1 MSRLIFRQG
10 LEMLLIVFGVSTI
23 LFFAMRS
30 TGDPAAVI
38 AGPNASGEQVEAIR
52 QQLGLTAPLTT
63 QYRTF
68 LIDLVHLRFGD
79 SLLLQVPAVRLVL
92 EALVPSLVLVGVS
105 IVVTVCVAVPLGVV
119 AAVKRNSPLDGAV
132 RVVVLLGQ
140 SMPPYWL
147 GLLLILVFAVKLR
160 VTPSFGYGDAR
171 HLILPAVTLS
181 MFLLAKLVRLTRAN
195 VLEVLGRDFVRTA
208 RAKGLS
214 EMSVM
219 FKHALRNALLPVIII
234 IAVDFGQLFGGAV
247 IVETIFSW
255 PGLGQRL
262 VQSVLSR
269 DFPVIQATVFL
280 IALIVTVSNT
290 LAEVLA
296 RLVDPRLRA

>member
-10 LEMLLIVFGVSTI
+10 LEMVLIVFGVSTI

-52 QQLGLTAPLTT
+52 QQLGLTAPLMT

-68 LIDLVHLRFGD
+68 LIDLVHFRFGD

-119 AAVKRNSPLDGAV
+119 AAVNRNSPLDGAV
-132 RVVVLLGQ
+132 RFVVLLGQ

-219 FKHALRNALLPVIII
+219 FKHALRNALVPVIII

>member
-1 MSRLIFRQG
+1 
-10 LEMLLIVFGVSTI
+10 MLLIVFGVSTI
-23 LFFAMRS
+23 LFFAMRA

-132 RVVVLLGQ
+132 RFVVLLGQ

-219 FKHALRNALLPVIII
+219 CKHALRNALVPVIII

>member
-1 MSRLIFRQG
+1 MV
-10 LEMLLIVFGVSTI
+10 LIVFGVSTI

-52 QQLGLTAPLTT
+52 QQLGLTAPLMT

-68 LIDLVHLRFGD
+68 LIDLVHFRFGD

-119 AAVKRNSPLDGAV
+119 AAVNRNSPLDGAV
-132 RVVVLLGQ
+132 RFVVLLGQ

-219 FKHALRNALLPVIII
+219 FKHALRNALVPVIII

>member
-1 MSRLIFRQG
+1 
-10 LEMLLIVFGVSTI
+10 MLLIVFGVSTI

-52 QQLGLTAPLTT
+52 QQLGLSAPLMT

-68 LIDLVHLRFGD
+68 LIDLVHFRFGD

-105 IVVTVCVAVPLGVV
+105 IVVTVCVAVPLGVM
-119 AAVKRNSPLDGAV
+119 AAVKHNSPLDGAV
-132 RVVVLLGQ
+132 RLVVLLGQ

-181 MFLLAKLVRLTRAN
+181 MFLLAKLVRLSRAN

-219 FKHALRNALLPVIII
+219 FKHALRNALVPVIII

>member
-1 MSRLIFRQG
+1 
-10 LEMLLIVFGVSTI
+10 MLLIVFGVSTI
-23 LFFAMRS
+23 LFFAMRAS
-30 TGDPAAVI
+30 GDPAAVI

-52 QQLGLTAPLTT
+52 QQLGLTAPLMT

-68 LIDLVHLRFGD
+68 LIDLVHFRFGD

-132 RVVVLLGQ
+132 RFVVLLGQ

-219 FKHALRNALLPVIII
+219 CKHALRNALVPVIII

>member
-1 MSRLIFRQG
+1 
-10 LEMLLIVFGVSTI
+10 MLLIVFGVSTI
-23 LFFAMRS
+23 LFFALHA

-38 AGPNASGEQVEAIR
+38 AGPSASGEQVEAIR
-52 QQLGLTAPLTT
+52 QQLGLTAPLMT

-68 LIDLVHLRFGD
+68 LIDLVRFRFGD
-79 SLLLQVPAVRLVL
+79 SLLLQVPAVRLVW
-92 EALVPSLVLVGVS
+92 EALVPSLLLVGVS
-105 IVVTVCVAVPLGVV
+105 IFVTVCVAVPLGVL
-119 AAVKRNSPLDGAV
+119 AAVKRDSLLDGAV
-132 RVVVLLGQ
+132 RFVVLLGQ

-160 VTPSFGYGDAR
+160 VTPSFGYGDTR

-181 MFLLAKLVRLTRAN
+181 MFLLAKLMRLSRAN

-208 RAKGLS
+208 RGKGLS
-214 EMSVM
+214 EVSVM
-219 FKHALRNALLPVIII
+219 FKHALRNALVPVIII

-280 IALIVTVSNT
+280 IALMVTVSNM
-290 LAEVLA
+290 LAEVMA

>member
-1 MSRLIFRQG
+1 MSRLILRQG

-23 LFFAMRS
+23 LFFAMRA

-52 QQLGLTAPLTT
+52 QQLGLTAPLMT

-68 LIDLVHLRFGD
+68 LVDLVHFRFGD
-79 SLLLQVPAVRLVL
+79 SLLLQVPAVRLVQ

-119 AAVKRNSPLDGAV
+119 AAVKRNSPLDSVV
-132 RVVVLLGQ
+132 RFVVLLGQ

-181 MFLLAKLVRLTRAN
+181 MFMLAKLVRLSRAN

-214 EMSVM
+214 ETAVM
-219 FKHALRNALLPVIII
+219 FKHALRNALVPVLII

>member
-1 MSRLIFRQG
+1 
-10 LEMLLIVFGVSTI
+10 MLLIVFGVSTI

-52 QQLGLTAPLTT
+52 QQLGLSAPLMT

-119 AAVKRNSPLDGAV
+119 AAVKHNSPLDGAV
-132 RVVVLLGQ
+132 RFVVLLGQ

-181 MFLLAKLVRLTRAN
+181 MFLLAKLVRLSRAN

-219 FKHALRNALLPVIII
+219 FKHALRNALVPVIII

-269 DFPVIQATVFL
+269 DFPVIQATVFV
-280 IALIVTVSNT
+280 IALIVTVSNP

>member
-1 MSRLIFRQG
+1 
-10 LEMLLIVFGVSTI
+10 MLLIVFGVSTI
-23 LFFAMRS
+23 LFFAMRT

-68 LIDLVHLRFGD
+68 LIDLVHFRFGD

-105 IVVTVCVAVPLGVV
+105 IIVTVCVAVPLGVV
-119 AAVKRNSPLDGAV
+119 AAVKRNSPLDAAV
-132 RVVVLLGQ
+132 RFVVLLGQ

-147 GLLLILVFAVKLR
+147 GLLLILVFAVKLH

-181 MFLLAKLVRLTRAN
+181 MFLLAKLVRLSRTN

-214 EMSVM
+214 ETSVM
-219 FKHALRNALLPVIII
+219 FKHALRNALVPVLII

-290 LAEVLA
+290 LAELTA

>member
-1 MSRLIFRQG
+1 
-10 LEMLLIVFGVSTI
+10 
-23 LFFAMRS
+23 MRAS
-30 TGDPAAVI
+30 GDPAAVI
-38 AGPNASGEQVEAIR
+38 AGPNATGEQVEALR
-52 QQLGLTAPLTT
+52 RQLGLTAPLMT

-68 LIDLVHLRFGD
+68 LVDLVHFRFGD
-79 SLLLQVPAVRLVL
+79 SLLLQVPAVRLVG
-92 EALVPSLVLVGVS
+92 EAFVPSLVLVGVS
-105 IVVTVCVAVPLGVV
+105 IVVTVCVAVPLGVI
-119 AAVKRNSPLDGAV
+119 AAVKRGSTLDGVV
-132 RVVVLLGQ
+132 RFVVLLGQ

-160 VTPSFGYGDAR
+160 VTPSFGYGGAQ

-181 MFLLAKLVRLTRAN
+181 MFLLAKLVRLSRAN

-214 EMSVM
+214 ERSVM
-219 FKHALRNALLPVIII
+219 FKHALRNALVPVLII

>member
-1 MSRLIFRQG
+1 
-10 LEMLLIVFGVSTI
+10 MLLIVFGVSTI

-52 QQLGLTAPLTT
+52 RQLGLTAPLMT

-68 LIDLVHLRFGD
+68 LIDLVHFRFGD
-79 SLLLQVPAVRLVL
+79 SLLLQVPAVRLVW
-92 EALVPSLVLVGVS
+92 EALVPSLILVGTS

-119 AAVKRNSPLDGAV
+119 AAVKHNLPLDGAV
-132 RVVVLLGQ
+132 RFAALLGQ

-171 HLILPAVTLS
+171 HLILPVVTLS
-181 MFLLAKLVRLTRAN
+181 MFLLAKLVRLSRAN

-214 EMSVM
+214 ETSVM
-219 FKHALRNALLPVIII
+219 FKHALRNALVPVIII

-290 LAEVLA
+290 LAEVIA

>member
-1 MSRLIFRQG
+1 MPKLIVRQV

-23 LFFAMRS
+23 LFFAMRAS
-30 TGDPAAVI
+30 GDPAAVI
-38 AGPNASGEQVEAIR
+38 AGPNASGEQVEALR
-52 QQLGLTAPLTT
+52 RQLGLTAPLMT

-68 LIDLVHLRFGD
+68 LVDLLQLRFGD
-79 SLLLQVPAVRLVL
+79 SLLLQVPAVRLVR
-92 EALVPSLVLVGVS
+92 EAFVPSLVLVGVS
-105 IVVTVCVAVPLGVV
+105 ILVTVCVAVPLGVI
-119 AAVKRNSPLDGAV
+119 AAVKRNSPFDGIV
-132 RVVVLLGQ
+132 RFVVLLGQ

-160 VTPSFGYGDAR
+160 LTPSFGYGGLL
-171 HLILPAVTLS
+171 HLVLPALTLS
-181 MFLLAKLVRLTRAN
+181 MFLLAKLVRLSRAN

-214 EMSVM
+214 ETSVM
-219 FKHALRNALLPVIII
+219 FKHALRNALVPVIIV
-234 IAVDFGQLFGGAV
+234 IAIDFGQLFGGAV

>member
-1 MSRLIFRQG
+1 
-10 LEMLLIVFGVSTI
+10 MLLIVFGVSTI
-23 LFFAMRS
+23 LFFALHA

-52 QQLGLTAPLTT
+52 QQLGLTAPLMT

-68 LIDLVHLRFGD
+68 LIDLVRFRFGD
-79 SLLLQVPAVRLVL
+79 SLLLQVPAVRLVW
-92 EALVPSLVLVGVS
+92 EALVPSLLLVGVS
-105 IVVTVCVAVPLGVV
+105 IFVTVCVAVPLGVL
-119 AAVKRNSPLDGAV
+119 AAVKRDSLLDGAV
-132 RVVVLLGQ
+132 RFVVLLGQ

-160 VTPSFGYGDAR
+160 VTPSFGYGDTR

-181 MFLLAKLVRLTRAN
+181 MFLLAKLMRLSRAN

-208 RAKGLS
+208 RGKGLS
-214 EMSVM
+214 EVSVM
-219 FKHALRNALLPVIII
+219 FKHALRNALVPVIII

-290 LAEVLA
+290 LAEVMA

>member
-1 MSRLIFRQG
+1 
-10 LEMLLIVFGVSTI
+10 MLLIVFGVSTI

-52 QQLGLTAPLTT
+52 QQLGLSAPLMT

-119 AAVKRNSPLDGAV
+119 AAVKHNSPLDGAV
-132 RVVVLLGQ
+132 RFVVLLGQ

-219 FKHALRNALLPVIII
+219 FKHALRNALVPVIII

-280 IALIVTVSNT
+280 IALIVTVANT

>member
-1 MSRLIFRQG
+1 
-10 LEMLLIVFGVSTI
+10 MLLIVFGVSTI

-52 QQLGLTAPLTT
+52 QQLGLTAPLMT
-63 QYRTF
+63 QYRRF
-68 LIDLVHLRFGD
+68 LIDLAHFRFGD
-79 SLLLQVPAVRLVL
+79 SLLLQVPAVHLVW
-92 EALVPSLVLVGVS
+92 EALVPSLVLVGTS

-119 AAVKRNSPLDGAV
+119 AAVKHNLPLDGAV
-132 RVVVLLGQ
+132 RFVALLGQ

-181 MFLLAKLVRLTRAN
+181 MFLLAKLVRLSRAN

-214 EMSVM
+214 ETSVM
-219 FKHALRNALLPVIII
+219 FKHALRNALVPVIII

-290 LAEVLA
+290 LAEVVA

>member
-1 MSRLIFRQG
+1 MPKLIVRQG

-38 AGPNASGEQVEAIR
+38 AGPNASGEQVAAIR
-52 QQLGLTAPLTT
+52 QQLGLNAPLTT

-68 LIDLVHLRFGD
+68 LVDLVHLRFGD

-92 EALVPSLVLVGVS
+92 EALVPSLLLVGVS
-105 IVVTVCVAVPLGVV
+105 IVGTVCVAVPLGVV

-132 RVVVLLGQ
+132 RFVVLLGQ

-181 MFLLAKLVRLTRAN
+181 MFLLAKLVRLSRAN

-214 EMSVM
+214 ETSVM
-219 FKHALRNALLPVIII
+219 FKHALRNALVPVLII

-269 DFPVIQATVFL
+269 DFPVIQTTVFL

-296 RLVDPRLRA
+296 RFVDPRLRA

>member
-1 MSRLIFRQG
+1 
-10 LEMLLIVFGVSTI
+10 
-23 LFFAMRS
+23 
-30 TGDPAAVI
+30 
-38 AGPNASGEQVEAIR
+38 
-52 QQLGLTAPLTT
+52 
-63 QYRTF
+63 
-68 LIDLVHLRFGD
+68 
-79 SLLLQVPAVRLVL
+79 VRL
-92 EALVPSLVLVGVS
+92 S
-105 IVVTVCVAVPLGVV
+105 
-119 AAVKRNSPLDGAV
+119 
-132 RVVVLLGQ
+132 
-140 SMPPYWL
+140 
-147 GLLLILVFAVKLR
+147 
-160 VTPSFGYGDAR
+160 
-171 HLILPAVTLS
+171 
-181 MFLLAKLVRLTRAN
+181 RAN

-214 EMSVM
+214 EMTVM
-219 FKHALRNALLPVIII
+219 FKHALRNALVPVIII

>member
-1 MSRLIFRQG
+1 MPRLIVRQG

-23 LFFAMRS
+23 LFFAMRAS
-30 TGDPAAVI
+30 GDPAAVI
-38 AGPNASGEQVEAIR
+38 AGPNATGEQVEALR
-52 QQLGLTAPLTT
+52 RQLGLTAPLMT

-68 LIDLVHLRFGD
+68 LVDLVHLRFGD
-79 SLLLQVPAVRLVL
+79 SLLLQVPAMTLVR
-92 EALVPSLVLVGVS
+92 EAFVPSLVLVGVS
-105 IVVTVCVAVPLGVV
+105 IVVTVCVAVPLGVI
-119 AAVKRNSPLDGAV
+119 AAVRRNSTLDGVV
-132 RVVVLLGQ
+132 RFVVLLGQ

-160 VTPSFGYGDAR
+160 LTPSFGYGGVQ

-181 MFLLAKLVRLTRAN
+181 MFLLAKLVRLSRAN

-214 EMSVM
+214 EASVM
-219 FKHALRNALLPVIII
+219 FKHALRNALVPVLII

-262 VQSVLSR
+262 VQSVMSR

>member
-1 MSRLIFRQG
+1 
-10 LEMLLIVFGVSTI
+10 MLLIVFGVSTI
-23 LFFAMRS
+23 LFFALHA

-38 AGPNASGEQVEAIR
+38 AGPSASGEQVEAIR
-52 QQLGLTAPLTT
+52 QQLGLTAPLMT

-68 LIDLVHLRFGD
+68 LIDLVRFRFGD
-79 SLLLQVPAVRLVL
+79 SLLLQVPAVRLVW
-92 EALVPSLVLVGVS
+92 EALVPSLLLVRVS
-105 IVVTVCVAVPLGVV
+105 IFVTVCVAVPLGVL
-119 AAVKRNSPLDGAV
+119 AAVKRDSLLDGAV
-132 RVVVLLGQ
+132 RFVVLLGQ

-160 VTPSFGYGDAR
+160 VTPSFGYGDTR

-181 MFLLAKLVRLTRAN
+181 MFLLAKLMRLSRAN

-208 RAKGLS
+208 RGKGLS
-214 EMSVM
+214 EVSVM
-219 FKHALRNALLPVIII
+219 FKHALRNALVPVIII

-247 IVETIFSW
+247 IVETIISW

-280 IALIVTVSNT
+280 IALMVTVSNM
-290 LAEVLA
+290 LAEVMA

>member
-1 MSRLIFRQG
+1 
-10 LEMLLIVFGVSTI
+10 MLLIVFGVSTI

-52 QQLGLTAPLTT
+52 QQLGLTAPLMT
-63 QYRTF
+63 QYRRF
-68 LIDLVHLRFGD
+68 LIDLAHFRFGD
-79 SLLLQVPAVRLVL
+79 SLLLQVPAVRLVW
-92 EALVPSLVLVGVS
+92 EALVPSLVLVGTS

-119 AAVKRNSPLDGAV
+119 AAVKHNLPLDGAV
-132 RVVVLLGQ
+132 RFVALLGQ

-181 MFLLAKLVRLTRAN
+181 MFLLAKLVRLSRAN

-214 EMSVM
+214 ETTVM
-219 FKHALRNALLPVIII
+219 FKHALRNALVPVIII

-290 LAEVLA
+290 LAEVVA

>member
-1 MSRLIFRQG
+1 
-10 LEMLLIVFGVSTI
+10 MLLIVFGVSTI
-23 LFFAMRS
+23 LFFALHA

-38 AGPNASGEQVEAIR
+38 AGPSASGEQVEAIR
-52 QQLGLTAPLTT
+52 QQLGLTAPLMT

-68 LIDLVHLRFGD
+68 LIDLVRFRFGD
-79 SLLLQVPAVRLVL
+79 SLLLQVPAVRLVW
-92 EALVPSLVLVGVS
+92 EALVPSLLLVGVS
-105 IVVTVCVAVPLGVV
+105 IFVTVCVAVPLGVL
-119 AAVKRNSPLDGAV
+119 AAVKRDSLLDGAV
-132 RVVVLLGQ
+132 RFVVLLGQ

-160 VTPSFGYGDAR
+160 VTPSFGYGDTR

-181 MFLLAKLVRLTRAN
+181 MFLLAKLMRLSRAN

-208 RAKGLS
+208 RGKGLS
-214 EMSVM
+214 EVSVM
-219 FKHALRNALLPVIII
+219 FKHALRNALVPVIII

-290 LAEVLA
+290 LAEVMA

>member
-1 MSRLIFRQG
+1 
-10 LEMLLIVFGVSTI
+10 MLLIVFGVSTI

-38 AGPNASGEQVEAIR
+38 AGPNASGEQVQAIR
-52 QQLGLTAPLTT
+52 EQLGLTAPLMT
-63 QYRTF
+63 QYRRF
-68 LIDLVHLRFGD
+68 LVDLVHLRFGD
-79 SLLLQVPAVRLVL
+79 SLLLQVPAVRLVS
-92 EALVPSLVLVGVS
+92 EALGPSLVLVGVS
-105 IVVTVCVAVPLGVV
+105 MVVTVCLAVPLGVV
-119 AAVKRNSPLDGAV
+119 AAVKRNLPLDGAV
-132 RVVVLLGQ
+132 RFVVLLGQ

-147 GLLLILVFAVKLR
+147 GLLLILAFAVKLR
-160 VTPSFGYGDAR
+160 LTPSFGYGDVR
-171 HLILPAVTLS
+171 HLILPVATLS
-181 MFLLAKLVRLTRAN
+181 MFLLAKLVRLSRAN
-195 VLEVLGRDFVRTA
+195 VLEVLGHDFVRTA

-214 EMSVM
+214 ERSVM
-219 FKHALRNALLPVIII
+219 FKHALRNALVPVIII

>member
-1 MSRLIFRQG
+1 
-10 LEMLLIVFGVSTI
+10 MLLIVFGVSTI
-23 LFFAMRS
+23 LFFAMRA

-52 QQLGLTAPLTT
+52 HQLGLTAPLMT

-68 LIDLVHLRFGD
+68 LVDLVRFRFGD
-79 SLLLQVPAVRLVL
+79 SLLLQVPAVRLVR

-119 AAVKRNSPLDGAV
+119 AAVKRNSPLDGVV
-132 RVVVLLGQ
+132 RFVVLLGQ

-171 HLILPAVTLS
+171 RLILPAVTLS
-181 MFLLAKLVRLTRAN
+181 MFMLAKLVRLSRAN

-214 EMSVM
+214 ETSVM
-219 FKHALRNALLPVIII
+219 FKHALRNALVPVLII

-290 LAEVLA
+290 LAEVIA

>member
-1 MSRLIFRQG
+1 
-10 LEMLLIVFGVSTI
+10 MLLIVFGVSTI

-52 QQLGLTAPLTT
+52 QQLGLSAPLMT

-119 AAVKRNSPLDGAV
+119 AAVKHNSPLDGAV
-132 RVVVLLGQ
+132 RFVVLLGQ

-181 MFLLAKLVRLTRAN
+181 MFLLAKLVRLSRAN

-219 FKHALRNALLPVIII
+219 FKHALRNALVPVIII

-269 DFPVIQATVFL
+269 DFPVIQATVFV